1 MLGVHVVVRFS
12 LKPEPTPAHN
22 TLAGRQPHWRGHRSP
37 LRLAPP
43 VQSSGPEP
51 SRPLQCPRLDSG
63 LGLRA
68 ALPPSPLPSSCT
80 TWTDLSTIRCP
91 PGRFLFHPQD
101 AAALD
106 LLGLGTLEALESR
119 PALICCGTLSLR
131 PSGGARGEGL

>member
-1 MLGVHVVVRFS
+1 MLGVRVVARFS
-12 LKPEPTPAHN
+12 LKPEPTPARN
-22 TLAGRQPHWRGHRSP
+22 TLAGGQPHWRGHRSP

-80 TWTDLSTIRCP
+80 TWTDLSILRCP
-91 PGRFLFHPQD
+91 PERFLFHPQD
-101 AAALD
+101 GAALD
-106 LLGLGTLEALESR
+106 LLGLGTLEALWPR